1 MSAED
6 FQLIDD
12 SKIDDSIIKRDFIK
26 IYHQHGA
33 EVNNENQNIKFYFG
47 ENLNYIQIGN
57 SYLEIDIE
65 VKKNKPAVALEDADN
80 IRLVNNAFAY
90 IFQEGRI
97 STSAGTEIEH
107 NKNLGNVS
115 TIMRILT
122 QKDGDLSSYFDKT
135 NESAGEIDNSTLKQ
149 MLINSHTH
157 DVNKGKIRA
166 NLPLEHIFGFCKT
179 FKKITKGLGFELQ
192 LKTSNEKKNI
202 LFTNNAF
209 GVNDVNVTINSI
221 YLYIPSLVPS
231 AEQQQ
236 MFNEAIRENFT
247 LSFDAWVTDRKP
259 VNTGNEYQLDIGSA
273 SNINIPLYLIV
284 AHQKTQ
290 RHNPARPIN
299 QFNNAVFDHVDV
311 KRYFVEID
319 GVRYPKDPV
328 ETNFSDNKYLD
339 QYRDLKLFYKEYNGE
354 SLLHPFISYLD
365 MKTYYPIQVIDLRF
379 QIDYVTPKKIRLF
392 EEYENAPEN
401 TNLYVILIKHR
412 EINMVSDGNKI
423 TGIELI

>member
-26 IYHQHGA
+26 LYHQHGA
-33 EVNNENQNIKFYFG
+33 EVDNKNQNIKFYFG
-47 ENLNYIQIGN
+47 ENLNYIQISN
-57 SYLEIDIE
+57 SYLEIDIT
-65 VKKNKPAVALEDADN
+65 VRKADGTNFTDADL
-80 IRLVNNAFAY
+80 IRLVNNALAY
-90 IFQEGRI
+90 VFQEG
-97 STSAGTEIEH
+97 STAAGVEIEH

-115 TIMRILT
+115 TIMRLLT
-122 QKDGDLSSYFDKT
+122 QKDGDLSSYFDKN
-135 NESAGEIDNSTLKQ
+135 NEAGDGINDSTLKHL
-149 MLINSHTH
+149 LIDSH
-157 DVNKGKIRA
+157 DNDDNKSKIRA

-192 LKTSNEKKNI
+192 LKTSNEKNNI
-202 LFTNNAF
+202 LYTTF
-209 GVNDVNVTINSI
+209 GGNDVDVTINSI

-290 RHNPARPIN
+290 RDNPA
-299 QFNNAVFDHVDV
+299 
-311 KRYFVEID
+311 
-319 GVRYPKDPV
+319 
-328 ETNFSDNKYLD
+328 
-339 QYRDLKLFYKEYNGE
+339 
-354 SLLHPFISYLD
+354 
-365 MKTYYPIQVIDLRF
+365 
-379 QIDYVTPKKIRLF
+379 
-392 EEYENAPEN
+392 
-401 TNLYVILIKHR
+401 
-412 EINMVSDGNKI
+412 
-423 TGIELI
+423 